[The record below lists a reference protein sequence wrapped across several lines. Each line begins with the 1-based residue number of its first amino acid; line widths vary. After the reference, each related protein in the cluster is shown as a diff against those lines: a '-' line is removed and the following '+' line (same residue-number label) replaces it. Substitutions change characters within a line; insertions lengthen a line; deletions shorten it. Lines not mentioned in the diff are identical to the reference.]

1 MNEEVYKLPQNSV
14 LDLHHFNPNEV
25 TELVREFIW
34 SCKQNG
40 IKHGIIIHGKGK
52 GSLRKITHSVLK
64 DCPEVKKFSLGSTSH
79 PENWGQT
86 SFQILD

>member
-1 MNEEVYKLPQNSV
+1 MKDEVYKLPQSSI

-52 GSLRKITHSVLK
+52 GSLRETTHSVLK
-64 DCPEVKKFSLGSTSH
+64 ESPEVKSFSLGSTSS

>member
-1 MNEEVYKLPQNSV
+1 MNKEVYKLPQSSV

-25 TELVREFIW
+25 AELVQEFIW
-34 SCKQNG
+34 SCKQNR

-52 GSLRKITHSVLK
+52 GSLRETTHSVLK
-64 DCPEVKKFSLGSTSH
+64 DCPEVESFALGGTNN